1 MAYQQQG
8 GLANGP
14 GGSGEHHGPQGTEY
28 TLQGKLSTLGS
39 GETGLE
45 DGASGFVRQ
54 HTDLYISAGVMRFLQ
69 IEWHN
74 HERARNA
81 WDIER
86 AEMKA
91 KIAKQEGEG
100 RQAKR
105 LNEQLDRQV
114 RMLEMALR
122 NERAKSKGGKVE
134 EKKGAESEK
143 EKKKNGDE
151 KGTKASKRAR
161 ILSVRPVRKT
171 IKLTDFVQPSTSTTI
186 HSYRP
191 TRTSRARRNASSIS
205 TARQSTSRTA

>member
-1 MAYQQQG
+1 MRIG
-8 GLANGP
+8 GHHANLLL
-14 GGSGEHHGPQGTEY
+14 H
-28 TLQGKLSTLGS
+28 
-39 GETGLE
+39 
-45 DGASGFVRQ
+45 
-54 HTDLYISAGVMRFLQ
+54 AGVMRFLQ

-122 NERAKSKGGKVE
+122 NERAKSKGGKVD
-134 EKKGAESEK
+134 EKKGAEPEK

-161 ILSVRPVRKT
+161 NISVHPAWRFM
-171 IKLTDFVQPSTSTTI
+171 KLTDLVQLSTSLTI

-191 TRTSRARRNASSIS
+191 ATTLKARRSASSIS
-205 TARQSTSRTA
+205 TAQQSTSKTA

>member
-39 GETGLE
+39 GEIGPD
-45 DGASGFVRQ
+45 DGASGVRGQ
-54 HTDLYISAGVMRFLQ
+54 HTDLPIRIGVMRFLQ

-122 NERAKSKGGKVE
+122 NERAKSKGVKVE
-134 EKKGAESEK
+134 EKKGADSEK
-143 EKKKNGDE
+143 EKKKNGEE
-151 KGTKASKRAR
+151 KGTKASKRTR
-161 ILSVRPVRKT
+161 KLGVRPEWRV
-171 IKLTDFVQPSTSTTI
+171 IKLTNS
-186 HSYRP
+186 HSL
-191 TRTSRARRNASSIS
+191 
-205 TARQSTSRTA
+205 